1 MPWIRKSPFGRGED
15 PLANMVSSLD
25 QEANASGTPL
35 TENEKSI
42 LASEY
47 SIREPIPEELH
58 RKAKQLIAQ
67 ILHRDAGASKE
78 ASTKS
83 FRSSIEWAGDQAYPN
98 IVALAEEV
106 ITGGG
111 FGRMP
116 APRGRRWLSDRAKLI
131 GSAFLAVLFVLL
143 IVAAVAFFS
152 SRK

>member
-1 MPWIRKSPFGRGED
+1 MSWIRKSPFGRGED
-15 PLANMVSSLD
+15 PLIHMISLLD

-35 TENEKSI
+35 AENEKII

-47 SIREPIPEELH
+47 STREPIPEELH

-67 ILHRDAGASKE
+67 ILQRDGGALKE
-78 ASTKS
+78 ASTRS
-83 FRSSIEWAGDQAYPN
+83 FGNSIEWAGDQAYPN

-131 GSAFLAVLFVLL
+131 GCAFLAVLFLFL
-143 IVAAVAFFS
+143 IVTAVAFFS